1 MVDDK
6 LATPFSLS
14 GKRIWV
20 AGHSGMMGS
29 ATVRRLA
36 REDCEILAIRH
47 ADLDLRDQAG
57 VGAWMKRE
65 KPDVVIVAAAT
76 VGGTPTRSRYAR
88 RSSVRRSASGA
99 GSRPSCSRRA
109 STNRSMSLRG
119 QSACATAGG
128 FDLPRLF
135 PASARYFKLSAS
147 GLGSFAIGL
156 LSVVLSARAGGAETA
171 RLFWMT
177 GVLGGFTTY
186 SAFALETVTLAGAG
200 EALRA
205 AAYVAVT
212 VLACLVAAFAGRA
225 LGLMFAGD

>member
-1 MVDDK
+1 MSPW
-6 LATPFSLS
+6 LA
-14 GKRIWV
+14 V
-20 AGHSGMMGS
+20 ALGS
-29 ATVRRLA
+29 ALG
-36 REDCEILAIRH
+36 
-47 ADLDLRDQAG
+47 G
-57 VGAWMKRE
+57 VGRYGLSRLW
-65 KPDVVIVAAAT
+65 PWVPGGWPTAT
-76 VGGTPTRSRYAR
+76 I
-88 RSSVRRSASGA
+88 
-99 GSRPSCSRRA
+99 
-109 STNRSMSLRG
+109 
-119 QSACATAGG
+119 TAN
-128 FDLPRLF
+128 L
-135 PASARYFKLSAS
+135 
-147 GLGSFAIGL
+147 LGSFAIGL